1 MNKSYEPEMEFYGKP
16 YSVDQLIN
24 KFDFP
29 TLIAY
34 YIYGMNTLRAIQ
46 EVIDED
52 LYKSIDRSFKDVQED
67 KFYFTMRTAIVKN
80 ALTTMEPCEIL
91 KVSNNLFVYHLN

>member
-1 MNKSYEPEMEFYGKP
+1 MNANYQSEMEFYGTA
-16 YSVDQLIN
+16 YSVDQLIK

-46 EVIDED
+46 EVIDND
-52 LYKSIDRSFKDVQED
+52 LYESIDRGFEDVQED
-67 KFYFTMRTAIVKN
+67 KFYFTMRTTIVKN
-80 ALTTMEPCEIL
+80 ALSKMDTCEI
-91 KVSNNLFVYHLN
+91 KQIKNSLFVYHLN